1 MFAGNEHE
9 RSPLGLE
16 PASERLAPPRIRM
29 PGSWPLRFVLGSLI
43 ALAVVP
49 TVIGKRIQPV
59 EAYVWEVLDPARHI
73 NNEIVR
79 LHSRQRARFESYLL
93 TGSPEQLGEYEAL
106 RELESAR
113 FAELD
118 SLLNA
123 LEPSELRILFHAG
136 NLGSAALR
144 WHMRHDLVKQGQMG
158 RQEYLANV
166 AEDQALFEDILT
178 NEQALTD
185 ELVAA
190 MDEARAE
197 MDQERSLQV
206 MLTAVLAALA
216 LLATGAAGLVGMR
229 LRSLVAET
237 EERRREASGA
247 RRDLQATLE
256 ATGDGVLGFDL
267 AGRCTVLN
275 ATGARLLRISEGEAL
290 GRTVHELLHG
300 AAPEEERHSRQ
311 ECPIFDAIR
320 SGAREREREE
330 VFWRR
335 DGTSFLG
342 KWQFRPLRDG
352 RLLPGGVLTLTDMTE
367 IRTAEEALKQAVHD
381 RDQVVAVVSHDL
393 RNPLGTIIA
402 ASELLLEVDLGET
415 KSKEQLRII
424 RRASRRMSRL
434 IEDLL
439 DVSRIE
445 AGGLTVSPEPIELEP
460 LLKEAVELHLPLVHE
475 KNVQLGS
482 ELQEDLPRVLADHDR
497 VLQVLSNLIGNAFQH
512 TQPGGRVTV
521 TARARA
527 NDVILSVI
535 DTGEGID
542 REDLERLFDRFWQAR
557 IRGRSGAGLGL
568 AIVKGI
574 VEAHGG
580 RVWVESVRGEG
591 SAFHFTLPVSRAE
604 APVSPAEPQSLS
616 ISAWQERRRA
626 GA

>member
-1 MFAGNEHE
+1 
-9 RSPLGLE
+9 
-16 PASERLAPPRIRM
+16 M
-29 PGSWPLRFVLGSLI
+29 PGRWPLRFVLGSLV

-49 TVIGKRIQPV
+49 TIAGQRIRA
-59 EAYVWEVLDPARHI
+59 EEEYVWEVLDSARNI
-73 NNEIVR
+73 NTDIVR
-79 LHSRQRARFESYLL
+79 LHSRQRARFEDYLFSGDVRDL
-93 TGSPEQLGEYEAL
+93 TEYEEL
-106 RELESAR
+106 RERER
-113 FAELD
+113 VHFEELN
-118 SLLNA
+118 SLLDRLQTADEN
-123 LEPSELRILFHAG
+123 LRLRSG
-136 NLGSAALR
+136 NLQLAALQ
-144 WHMRHDLVKQGQMG
+144 WHMGHAQPLGAMR
-158 RQEYLANV
+158 RNFTATV
-166 AEDQALFEDILT
+166 AEDQARFDAILVEEEALT
-178 NEQALTD
+178 QALVD
-185 ELVAA
+185 A
-190 MDEARAE
+190 MDAARAE
-197 MDQERSLQV
+197 MSRVRDIQV
-206 MLTAVLAALA
+206 VLTAVLAALA
-216 LLATGAAGLVGMR
+216 LLATAAAGMVGVR

-237 EERRREASGA
+237 EERRREAAGA
-247 RRDLQATLE
+247 RRDTKATLE

-267 AGRCTVLN
+267 AGRCTMLN
-275 ATGARLLRISEGEAL
+275 ATGSRLLGIPEAEAL
-290 GRTVHELLHG
+290 GRTVHDLLHG
-300 AAPEEERHSRQ
+300 AAPEEERHPRQ
-311 ECPIFDAIR
+311 ACPVFEAIR

-352 RLLPGGVLTLTDMTE
+352 RQVPGGVLTLTDMTE

-402 ASELLLEVDLGET
+402 ASELVLDVDLGET
-415 KSKEQLRII
+415 KQKEQLHII

-445 AGGLTVSPEPIELEP
+445 AGGLTVSPEPTELEP
-460 LLKEAVELHLPLVHE
+460 LLREAIELHLPLVHE

-482 ELQEDLPRVLADHDR
+482 ELEADLPRVLADRDR

-521 TARARA
+521 SARPGAKE
-527 NDVILSVI
+527 VVLSVI

-542 REDLERLFDRFWQAR
+542 ADDLGRLFDRFWQAR

-580 RVWVESVRGEG
+580 RVWVDSVRGQG
-591 SAFHFTLPVSRAE
+591 SAFHFTLPVSSEHAAATSQE
-604 APVSPAEPQSLS
+604 SESLAQSS
-616 ISAWQERRRA
+616 WPERRRA